1 MNTSPSLLRRL
12 RDGWLAIV
20 VHFGEVQ
27 TLVILSLFYM
37 LLIGPMALAIAAGRG
52 DMLQKRALRAEVA
65 SAWNDADTG
74 GVDLDRAKLQS

>member
-1 MNTSPSLLRRL
+1 MSARPTPLRRL

-20 VHFGEVQ
+20 AHFGEVQ
-27 TLVILSLFYM
+27 TLVILSLFYA
-37 LLIGPMALAIAAGRG
+37 LLVGPTALAVAVGRR
-52 DMLQKRALRAEVA
+52 DMLQKRALRADVA